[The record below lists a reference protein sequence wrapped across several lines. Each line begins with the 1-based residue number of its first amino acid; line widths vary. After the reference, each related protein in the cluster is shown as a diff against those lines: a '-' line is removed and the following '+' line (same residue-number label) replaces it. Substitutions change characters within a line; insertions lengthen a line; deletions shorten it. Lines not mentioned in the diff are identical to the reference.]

1 MAQSATPRRILCF
14 GSFEVDLASGE
25 LRRQGLKISLQD
37 QPFRLLALLLERAG
51 EVVTREELRDKLWP
65 ADTFVDFDHSLN
77 TAVRKLREALGD
89 SAETPRYV
97 ETLARRGYRFV
108 APVAEPGPG
117 APLAHSADADVASA
131 SPPPAARLRSS
142 ARRALVIAAV
152 LSSAALFAH
161 WVGGRARPRTQPG
174 RRLTLAVLP
183 FDNLSGDADQE
194 YLSDGL
200 TEEMITQLG
209 RLEPDRLRVTA
220 RSSTWK
226 YKHADRDID
235 RLRQELGADYVL
247 EGSLRRAGE
256 RVRVTAQLIQAVD
269 QTHAWAETYERD
281 LGDVLVLES
290 EVARAVARAIALKL
304 TPDAQARL
312 ASARSVRPES
322 YQDYLRGRYF
332 FNRKTAVALK
342 QALGYFQRA
351 VAADPGY
358 APAYTGLADCYWSL
372 GASATVGGLP
382 PRQTMPEAKAAALK
396 ALEIDGTLAEAHS
409 SLAMVHLLYDW
420 DLAASE
426 KEFRRALE
434 LDPEYTTAHH
444 WYSHCL
450 IALGRTD
457 ESLAESK
464 RALELEPLNLI
475 VGTHLGWHYLY
486 ARQYDQAIEQ
496 FRKTL
501 ELDPAF
507 PQTQRYAAWAYLQ
520 KGMRQE
526 AIASLRAALGGLGRN
541 PEVEGELGYAL
552 GVAGRRAESLAMLE
566 GLRQLS
572 STRYVSPYSVALVHC
587 GLGDRDQALAWLEKA
602 YVERSDYMPYL
613 NREPMLDGLRS
624 DPRFAAL
631 VRRVGLPN

>member
-1 MAQSATPRRILCF
+1 MSQLATPRRILCF

-108 APVAEPGPG
+108 APVAQ
-117 APLAHSADADVASA
+117 DVPSLP
-131 SPPPAARLRSS
+131 PPPAARLRSS

-152 LSSAALFAH
+152 LSSAALVAH
-161 WVGGRARPRTQPG
+161 WAGGRPKPRTQPG

-183 FDNLSGDADQE
+183 LDNLSGDADQE

-235 RLRQELGADYVL
+235 RLRQELRADYVL

-269 QTHAWAETYERD
+269 QTHVWAETYERD

-290 EVARAVARAIALKL
+290 EVARAVARAIALTL

-312 ASARSVRPES
+312 ASARSVRGEA

-332 FNRKTAVALK
+332 WNRWTE
-342 QALGYFQRA
+342 
-351 VAADPGY
+351 AA
-358 APAYTGLADCYWSL
+358 
-372 GASATVGGLP
+372 
-382 PRQTMPEAKAAALK
+382 
-396 ALEIDGTLAEAHS
+396 
-409 SLAMVHLLYDW
+409 
-420 DLAASE
+420 
-426 KEFRRALE
+426 
-434 LDPEYTTAHH
+434 
-444 WYSHCL
+444 
-450 IALGRTD
+450 
-457 ESLAESK
+457 
-464 RALELEPLNLI
+464 
-475 VGTHLGWHYLY
+475 
-486 ARQYDQAIEQ
+486 
-496 FRKTL
+496 
-501 ELDPAF
+501 
-507 PQTQRYAAWAYLQ
+507 
-520 KGMRQE
+520 
-526 AIASLRAALGGLGRN
+526 
-541 PEVEGELGYAL
+541 
-552 GVAGRRAESLAMLE
+552 
-566 GLRQLS
+566 
-572 STRYVSPYSVALVHC
+572 
-587 GLGDRDQALAWLEKA
+587 
-602 YVERSDYMPYL
+602 
-613 NREPMLDGLRS
+613 
-624 DPRFAAL
+624 
-631 VRRVGLPN
+631 